1 MLLLLVQEGLRPSAD
16 LVCDIYTRYVMRCDV
31 VVLNCFYFLVS
42 LSSLTSPSSLS
53 SPSSPSSPSTA
64 TIAMVCYFWRDWCA
78 ISGEIGVLFLARLV
92 CYFRRDWCAISSEIG
107 VLFLARLVCYFRRD
121 WCAIS
126 GEKIKIKIP
135 F

>member
-42 LSSLTSPSSLS
+42 LSSLS

-92 CYFRRDWCAISSEIG
+92 CYFRRDWCAISSEKIKRKRKQKSPSNP
-107 VLFLARLVCYFRRD
+107 LLMRAI
-121 WCAIS
+121 CAIHS
-126 GEKIKIKIP
+126 TLKVVIDETR
-135 F
+135 